1 MTDIHNILLKGQ
13 TPLLVF
19 SNILFLL
26 FLFFFLKSALS
37 SGYTSEKKVKKTYF
51 LIFIFCLFSFW
62 GTDWFGYLY
71 YYQLMIEGGVEHIPM
86 EDIYILLMDILPS
99 YLLFRTVVWGGAILL
114 LAKTISNLQLNKG
127 LFLFFFCAISLIW
140 FSYTRATLA
149 MSFLYCGLSY
159 LIKAQRGYGNKLIYY
174 LIGVALIIISFFF
187 HKSAAIG
194 IVAIVI
200 AILVHRIGPKKGLI
214 LFFVAYPFLIIAIR
228 SVFPEFVNE
237 LIADETS
244 MFNEYAVAGS
254 SHLENKN
261 SIQGL
266 GIILQHF
273 FERLPLYLMIYISYI
288 VLKNGFRLQ
297 KGIDLIM
304 ITLCS
309 MVLVAS
315 IFAFDLGMNT
325 QTLYVRMM
333 RYAQIP
339 LCICLTYLYEHKLCP
354 ALTKW
359 TYTLGIISCAYTTSY
374 MLYNIIVG

>member
-62 GTDWFGYLY
+62 GTDWYHYLQYFINIKDGFG
-71 YYQLMIEGGVEHIPM
+71 EFVPM
-86 EDIYILLMDILPS
+86 EDVYVWLMNILPS
-99 YLLFRTVVWGGAILL
+99 YILFRAVVWGGAILL
-114 LAKTISNLQLNKG
+114 LAKTISNLHLNKG

-159 LIKAQRGYGNKLIYY
+159 LIKAQRGYGNKFINN
-174 LIGVALIIISFFF
+174 IVGVALIIISFYF

-194 IVAIVI
+194 IVAIAI
-200 AILVHRIGPKKGLI
+200 AILVHRLGPKKGLI
-214 LFFVAYPFLIIAIR
+214 LFFVAYPLLILSVR
-228 SVFPEFVNE
+228 SVFSELIE
-237 LIADETS
+237 GLIADETS

-254 SHLENKN
+254 GYLGSKN

-266 GIILQHF
+266 GIIIQHF
-273 FERLPLYLMIYISYI
+273 LEQFPLYLMIYISYFVI
-288 VLKNGFRLQ
+288 KKGVQLQ

-315 IFAFDLGMNT
+315 LFAFDLGMNT
-325 QTLYVRMM
+325 QTIYVRIM

-339 LCICLTYLYEHKLCP
+339 LCICLTYLFENRLCP
-354 ALTKW
+354 TLTKW
-359 TYTLGIISCAYTTSY
+359 TYTLGIISCVYITLYT
-374 MLYNIIVG
+374 LYNVLVG